1 MSERNIAII
10 PVRTG
15 SKRLT
20 NKNILD
26 FFGKPMFVHT
36 VQAAKKSGLFDE
48 IHISTE
54 SNDVTKISENY
65 GFPVKFLREQ
75 NLASD
80 EASLESV
87 CSFVLDKYKTEY
99 NLEFDN
105 FCMLWA
111 TAPLRTSIDIV
122 KSYECLTKDADAV
135 VSVTTYDLPVFCA
148 QEVNSK
154 GFLVPNFPDM
164 FWLPSQKMPKVYCDN
179 GALCWVRIDAFH
191 KERSWM
197 PKNTKPYI
205 MEKSRSVDIDTEE
218 DLKLAKYLFREQ
230 IVSEQK

>member
-1 MSERNIAII
+1 MREKNIAII

-15 SKRLT
+15 SKRLP

-26 FFGKPMFVHT
+26 FFGKPMFIHT
-36 VQAAKKSGLFDE
+36 VQAAKESGLFDE
-48 IHISTE
+48 IHVSTE
-54 SNDVTKISENY
+54 SNDIAKISADH
-65 GFPVKFLREQ
+65 GLPVRFLREQ
-75 NLASD
+75 DLASD

-87 CSFVLDKYKTEY
+87 CTFVINKYNNEY
-99 NLEFDN
+99 DLKFDN

-111 TAPLRTSIDIV
+111 TAPLRTSEDIL
-122 KSYECLTKDADAV
+122 KSYEKLTNDADAV

-148 QEVNSK
+148 QEINSS

-164 FWLPSQKMPKVYCDN
+164 FWLPSQKMPKVLCDN
-179 GALCWVRIDAFH
+179 GALCWVRVDAFH
-191 KERSWM
+191 KEGSWM

-218 DLKLAKYLFREQ
+218 DLRLAKYFF
-230 IVSEQK
+230 SEQRRSQLK